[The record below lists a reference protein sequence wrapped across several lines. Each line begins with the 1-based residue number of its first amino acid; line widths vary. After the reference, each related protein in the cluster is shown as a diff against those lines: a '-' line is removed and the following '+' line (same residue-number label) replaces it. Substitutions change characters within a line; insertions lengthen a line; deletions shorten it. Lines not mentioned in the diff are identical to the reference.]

1 MPLCG
6 CNTKKAVRDD
16 VIGAYRRALEVEIE
30 LAAGLVGEKPGIA
43 RLHGAA
49 ARLAFLGPDG
59 LRSVATALGRR
70 FSFDRIALP
79 RRLDSLS

>member
-43 RLHGAA
+43 RLHWGGGTPGISRA
-49 ARLAFLGPDG
+49 
-59 LRSVATALGRR
+59 
-70 FSFDRIALP
+70 
-79 RRLDSLS
+79 

>member
-43 RLHGAA
+43 RLHWGGGTPSISRA
-49 ARLAFLGPDG
+49 
-59 LRSVATALGRR
+59 
-70 FSFDRIALP
+70 
-79 RRLDSLS
+79 